1 MMDSMMAQLFSED
14 RDQLV
19 VTLWD
24 MVRAMCGANKDRPSN
39 EVISRAR
46 KYLVTSHSKFIRNV
60 VFS

>member
-24 MVRAMCGANKDRPSN
+24 MVRAMCGDRPSN

-60 VFS
+60 MFS